1 MIICHLV
8 NIMEYKIGIDK
19 QGRVVIPAPIRE
31 AIGLTA
37 GSKAVIKLNGARIV
51 MELID
56 EDLERK
62 VAEWRKLALKL
73 QAEPFTEDIEDSWK
87 WISREYAE
95 RKLGLR

>member
-1 MIICHLV
+1 
-8 NIMEYKIGIDK
+8 MEYKIGIDK